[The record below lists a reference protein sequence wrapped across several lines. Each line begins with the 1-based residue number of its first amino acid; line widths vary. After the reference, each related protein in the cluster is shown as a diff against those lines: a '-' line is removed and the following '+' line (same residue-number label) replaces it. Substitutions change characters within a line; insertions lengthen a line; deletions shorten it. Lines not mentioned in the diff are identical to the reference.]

1 MKELLRKKYL
11 KKRENLSKIY
21 IKEKSKLIWENLFK
35 LKEYN
40 QCEKIFVFLTMG
52 KEIDTYYF
60 IDKLFKDNKIVCVPI
75 IISKND
81 MVFEQIKDL
90 YNLQKN
96 KFGILEPNLKNTVKC
111 DEKTMVIVPSLVYSK
126 DRYRIGYGGGYYDK
140 FLNENN
146 PMISV
151 GVCFEEFI
159 INKIEIE
166 KWDKKVDIVITE
178 NGYIKN

>member
-21 IKEKSKLIWENLFK
+21 IKEKSKFIWENVFK
-35 LKEYN
+35 LKEYK
-40 QCEKIFVFLTMG
+40 QCEKIFVFLSMV
-52 KEIDTYYF
+52 KEVDTYYF
-60 IDKLFKDNKIVCVPI
+60 IDKLFKDNKTVCVPI
-75 IISKND
+75 VIAKSD
-81 MVFEQIKDL
+81 MVFSKIKDL

-96 KFGILEPNLKNTVKC
+96 KFGILEPTLKNIVKC
-111 DEKTMVIVPSLVYSK
+111 DEKTMVIVPGLVYSK

-140 FLNENN
+140 FLNENK

-159 INKIEIE
+159 INKIDVEN
-166 KWDKKVDIVITE
+166 WDKKVDIVITE
-178 NGYIKN
+178 NGYKKN